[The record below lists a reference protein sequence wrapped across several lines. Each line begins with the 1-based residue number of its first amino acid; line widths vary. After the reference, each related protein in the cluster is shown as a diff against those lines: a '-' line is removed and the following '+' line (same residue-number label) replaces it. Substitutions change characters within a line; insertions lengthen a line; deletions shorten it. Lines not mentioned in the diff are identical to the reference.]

1 MGVLRRVNQHDAILV
16 EEALVAF
23 NQDGERAV
31 RYLNYCLLC
40 SSPQG
45 GPHAKVAPWLFSLV
59 GLVALASA
67 ATAEEVGTSA
77 VPFEI
82 APRKASSTV
91 RNPVIQGRPVDWC
104 LVPTKQCGKPA
115 ADRYC
120 QMKRLGRA
128 LQFEGARSNQR
139 TIILGTNELCDTR
152 RFSHCDQ
159 FSRIVCSGG
168 GNL

>member
-1 MGVLRRVNQHDAILV
+1 MQKLLRGSYI
-16 EEALVAF
+16 F
-23 NQDGERAV
+23 
-31 RYLNYCLLC
+31 
-40 SSPQG
+40 
-45 GPHAKVAPWLFSLV
+45 V
-59 GLVALASA
+59 GLVALSSA
-67 ATAEEVGTSA
+67 ANAQDAGVSA

-82 APRKASSTV
+82 APQKTSTTV

-120 QMKRLGRA
+120 QMQRLGRA
-128 LQFEGARSNQR
+128 LAFEGVRSNQR

-152 RFSHCDQ
+152 RFDHCDQ